1 MCWFDKW
8 EWLHWDETSERA
20 FCFTCVRAFKQK
32 KLRSGAA
39 DAAFITKGYQ
49 NWKDTTS
56 SFRNHEGSA
65 CHKEA
70 VEKMVTIPA
79 THRDVPYMF

>member
-1 MCWFDKW
+1 MCWFDK
-8 EWLHWDETSERA
+8 LHWDETSERA

-65 CHKEA
+65 CHNEA